1 MSDKTLISANSE
13 KPSAERKG
21 WATPVR
27 LAPYGVYAVSLVA
40 QGLADF
46 VYKTV
51 NIFVNY
57 LAPCQYWREP
67 NCLQCDGVE
76 VIKGGGFLKSYYI
89 IMQRSS
95 RSRSDWRKWFFLFRA
110 LQEKVHLDVSHFEK
124 LLSEHGSRS
133 SRPP

>member
-1 MSDKTLISANSE
+1 MAQCFFSDSFTAFAAIKHKCLKPRFETLISAHSE

-21 WATPVR
+21 RAAPVR
-27 LAPYGVYAVSLVA
+27 LAPYGVYAVFLVA

-76 VIKGGGFLKSYYI
+76 VIKGGGFLKS
-89 IMQRSS
+89 
-95 RSRSDWRKWFFLFRA
+95 
-110 LQEKVHLDVSHFEK
+110 
-124 LLSEHGSRS
+124 
-133 SRPP
+133 